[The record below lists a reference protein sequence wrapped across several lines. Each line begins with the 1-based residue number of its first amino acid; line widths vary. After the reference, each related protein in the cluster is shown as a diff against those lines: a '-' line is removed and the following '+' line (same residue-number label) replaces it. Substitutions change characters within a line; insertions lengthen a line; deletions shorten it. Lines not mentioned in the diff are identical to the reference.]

1 MSYASS
7 SSRGLSSHRTSA
19 QIAALV
25 FGIIFLAIGV
35 LGFIPGITTNYE
47 ALLFAGYTSEATL
60 LGLFQVS
67 ILHNAVHMLLGFAG
81 LWMARTNSSARTYL
95 LGVGV
100 LYALLFVYGLIV
112 PLNGAG
118 NFVPFNWADN
128 WLHLFLA
135 VAMIVLGLVLGK
147 ERSGDS
153 SRGPSRGSPGEGSIP
168 N

>member
-7 SSRGLSSHRTSA
+7 NRGLSAHRTSA
-19 QIAALV
+19 QIAATV

-35 LGFIPGITTNYE
+35 LGFIPGITTNYG
-47 ALLFAGYTSEATL
+47 ALYFAGYGSEAVL

-67 ILHNAVHMLLGFAG
+67 ILHNVVHMLLGFAG
-81 LWMARTNSSARTYL
+81 LWMARSDSSARTYL
-95 LGVGV
+95 IGAGV
-100 LYALLFVYGLIV
+100 LYLLLFIYGLII
-112 PLNGAG
+112 PLISAA

-128 WLHLFLA
+128 WLHLALA
-135 VAMIVLGLVLGK
+135 AVMIILGFVLGS
-147 ERSGDS
+147 ERSRGT

>member
-7 SSRGLSSHRTSA
+7 NRGLSAHRTSA
-19 QIAALV
+19 QIAATV

-35 LGFIPGITTNYE
+35 LGFIPGITTNYG
-47 ALLFAGYTSEATL
+47 ALYFAGYGSEAVL

-67 ILHNAVHMLLGFAG
+67 ILHNVVHMLLGFAG
-81 LWMARTNSSARTYL
+81 LWMARSNSSARTYL
-95 LGVGV
+95 IGAGV
-100 LYALLFVYGLIV
+100 LYLLLFIYGLII
-112 PLNGAG
+112 PLNSAA

-128 WLHLFLA
+128 WLHLALA
-135 VAMIVLGLVLGK
+135 AVMIILGFVLGS
-147 ERSGDS
+147 ERSRET